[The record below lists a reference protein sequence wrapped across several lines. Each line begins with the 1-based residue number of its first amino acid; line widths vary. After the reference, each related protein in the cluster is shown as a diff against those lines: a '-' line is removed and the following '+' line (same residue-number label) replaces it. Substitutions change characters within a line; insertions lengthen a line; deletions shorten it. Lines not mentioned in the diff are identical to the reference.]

1 MKYSNYFLYNYYI
14 TFIRLINCSKSI
26 LQLNK
31 KIYKYMCDQQTL
43 GIYQNASRWI
53 KNFQNFPF
61 WMKATLFQTR
71 PIYGLAIGLQQMQDI
86 NKDNTSF
93 SLSITIWDTSEGYL
107 LQIQW
112 NQRHQKSHKQKR
124 WWAPLNLLNLLTLT
138 IDELKLVSLLM
149 SCHCSALRK
158 MTIWQTEPATDLAIQ
173 KNTKSKDSRRCNRST
188 V

>member
-1 MKYSNYFLYNYYI
+1 MRSPNVAIDGMKYSNYFLYNYYI

-26 LQLNK
+26 LQLNQ
-31 KIYKYMCDQQTL
+31 KIYKYICDQQTL
-43 GIYQNASRWI
+43 GIYQNASRWS

-71 PIYGLAIGLQQMQDI
+71 PIYGLAIGLQQRQDI

-112 NQRHQKSHKQKR
+112 NQRHLKSHKQKR
-124 WWAPLNLLNLLTLT
+124 W
-138 IDELKLVSLLM
+138 
-149 SCHCSALRK
+149 
-158 MTIWQTEPATDLAIQ
+158 
-173 KNTKSKDSRRCNRST
+173 
-188 V
+188 